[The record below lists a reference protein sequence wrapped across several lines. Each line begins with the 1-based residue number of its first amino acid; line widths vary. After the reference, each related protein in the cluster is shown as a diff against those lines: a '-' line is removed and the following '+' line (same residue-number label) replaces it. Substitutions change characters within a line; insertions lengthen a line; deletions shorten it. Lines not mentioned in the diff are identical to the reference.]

1 LLFKPSPLAP
11 DLQTKAI
18 IHRTRLCNSPQAAM
32 AGYEHEAP
40 FDSGMLP
47 VSSIHQLYYEQYGK
61 KNGKPGTSRLP
72 IELERI

>member
-1 LLFKPSPLAP
+1 
-11 DLQTKAI
+11 
-18 IHRTRLCNSPQAAM
+18 M